1 MFQCKLAIMEG
12 LKDEK
17 APFFYQALI
26 EETLLGSRT
35 IWFDPTVSWDIYF
48 GETIASFLMVL
59 HL

>member
-35 IWFDPTVSWDIYF
+35 I
-48 GETIASFLMVL
+48 
-59 HL
+59 